1 MNSEEYKVILEERAT
16 KKNPNH
22 NVESLSRE
30 PRKMLI
36 RSRQEKDL
44 MIVLKLYDDDF
55 IVLFLLRYC
64 ILLINLIYLHEK
76 RYLITF
82 VWVN

>member
-1 MNSEEYKVILEERAT
+1 
-16 KKNPNH
+16 
-22 NVESLSRE
+22 
-30 PRKMLI
+30 MLI
-36 RSRQEKDL
+36 RSKQEKDL
-44 MIVLKLYDDDF
+44 MIVLKLYDNDF